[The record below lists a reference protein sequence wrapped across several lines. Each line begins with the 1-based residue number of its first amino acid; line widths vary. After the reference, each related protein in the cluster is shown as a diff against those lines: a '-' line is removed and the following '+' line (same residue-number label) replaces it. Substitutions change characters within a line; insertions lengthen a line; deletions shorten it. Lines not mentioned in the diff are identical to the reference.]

1 MNIQEKVK
9 KIIKNPAWIVVFL
22 NNRGIHLLNDEKYVK
37 LLYKLIFNNELNL
50 ENPQKISEKMQ
61 WLKLYNRKPEYTKMV
76 DKYEVKNYVKDIIG
90 EEYIIPTLGVYDKF
104 DDIDF
109 EKLPNQFVIKCTH
122 DSGSTVVCRDKN
134 NLNIKATKKKI
145 NKCLKKNFYYSHRE
159 WPYKDVKPRI
169 IIEKYLV
176 DGEKERPNDYKIYCF
191 NGKATTF
198 LVMTDRTPNS
208 VRVNFYDMNWKQLPI
223 SDAHTNSEQKIV
235 KPINDK
241 LMIEIAEKLSKD
253 IPFVR
258 VDFYEIEGHVYF
270 GELTFFPDGGFVEYN
285 PKEYDKIFGNMCKIK

>member
-1 MNIQEKVK
+1 M
-9 KIIKNPAWIVVFL
+9 A
-22 NNRGIHLLNDEKYVK
+22 
-37 LLYKLIFNNELNL
+37 
-50 ENPQKISEKMQ
+50 
-61 WLKLYNRKPEYTKMV
+61 
-76 DKYEVKNYVKDIIG
+76 
-90 EEYIIPTLGVYDKF
+90 
-104 DDIDF
+104 
-109 EKLPNQFVIKCTH
+109 
-122 DSGSTVVCRDKN
+122 
-134 NLNIKATKKKI
+134 
-145 NKCLKKNFYYSHRE
+145 
-159 WPYKDVKPRI
+159 
-169 IIEKYLV
+169 

-258 VDFYEIEGHVYF
+258 VDFYEIDGKVYF

-285 PKEYDKIFGNMCKIK
+285 PKEYDKIFGDMCKIK